1 MVKNIFWIFFVIAV
15 VINLNAIPIC
25 TQGTLILMILE
36 RVIFM
41 HEKVYANQLRISKV
55 PLHLA
60 FGIAN

>member
-1 MVKNIFWIFFVIAV
+1 MVKNIFWIFFVITV

-25 TQGTLILMILE
+25 TQGTLILTILE

-55 PLHLA
+55 P
-60 FGIAN
+60 